1 MRRSSSRRV
10 SAGMALKNG
19 LFLGLLVLFAYV
31 SGNAQQSTAVSEL
44 LPLQAGVTLPVRLGR
59 SLQAGKVQSG
69 TKIVAKTTQRVPV
82 GEHLY
87 LNHGA
92 ALYGEVVTSVAG
104 DGTAAKP
111 SILAI
116 RFTQLRY
123 RKQTIPVVTGAI
135 AIANFTEVGNTFL
148 PTTGGADRGNASE
161 ASWTTTQVGGD
172 EVARSGWVGDV
183 IDKTTQKVGY
193 ADYYG
198 VYALPTSGAEGARV
212 ALPRAIGVFSPTAS
226 GLYGFDEGTSLRSAG
241 GLITLTRVGKKLLVR
256 NGDNILLEVLASQ

>member
-1 MRRSSSRRV
+1 
-10 SAGMALKNG
+10 
-19 LFLGLLVLFAYV
+19 LLIVLFAFV
-31 SGNAQQSTAVSEL
+31 SGSEEQSTAVSKL
-44 LPLQAGVTLPVRLGR
+44 LPMQAGVTLPVRLGR

-92 ALYGEVVTSVAG
+92 ALYGEVVTSIAG
-104 DGTAAKP
+104 DGTAEKP

-123 RKQTIPVVTGAI
+123 RNQTTPVVTRAI

-172 EVARSGWVGDV
+172 EVVRSGWVGDV
-183 IDKTTQKVGY
+183 IDKTTQTVGF

-198 VYALPTSGAEGARV
+198 VYALPTRV
-212 ALPRAIGVFSPTAS
+212 AVGDGLALPRAMGVFSTTAA
-226 GLYGFDEGTSLRSAG
+226 GLYGFDEGTSLQSAG

-256 NGDNILLEVLASQ
+256 NGDNILLEVLGSP